1 MTARH
6 VAHVENREGFPDI
19 FRGLVSLSLTP
30 PLAPP
35 SKAGLRSPH
44 RWLATALVL
53 LVSAILSPAT
63 AHAETFSDAA
73 GRGAVSA
80 FLFAFTAGF
89 LTSLTPC
96 VYPMIPITISV
107 FGGRGGVPRA
117 HAVALATLY
126 VAGIATMFGTLGTAF
141 ALLGRAFGTFL
152 ANPWVVVPLA
162 LFFFAMAVSMFG
174 AFDLAL
180 PSGLQQRLARV
191 GGRGFL
197 GAFLMGLVGG
207 LIAAPCTGPPLAG
220 ILAYVATTRDGLR
233 GFLLLATYAAGIGVP
248 FWAIAGFSLHLP
260 KSGAW
265 MEGVK
270 SVFGIAL
277 AVAGLY
283 YLRVVFS
290 PLAQLTGRSPI
301 FLAASIAVIGLGI
314 LLGAV
319 HLSFHAGSPTRV
331 RKAFAIALTVA
342 GLFAATNYFLTPR
355 ITLDWLPTEAAGLAH
370 ARVNRKPIVMDFTA
384 DWCLPCR
391 EFEVSV
397 FARPEVAALLED
409 FVLVKID
416 LTREDQDDALPA
428 FKDRYRVSTLPA
440 VRFLAPGGQIVGR
453 IDNLVPWHVFRR
465 ALLEAQAA
473 ADRR

>member
-1 MTARH
+1 MRWLTSAPAIALIMLAVAILAPGTAR
-6 VAHVENREGFPDI
+6 
-19 FRGLVSLSLTP
+19 
-30 PLAPP
+30 
-35 SKAGLRSPH
+35 
-44 RWLATALVL
+44 
-53 LVSAILSPAT
+53 
-63 AHAETFSDAA
+63 AEAFSDAV
-73 GRGAVSA
+73 GRGALSA

-96 VYPMIPITISV
+96 VYPMIPITIGV
-107 FGGRGGVPRA
+107 FGGRGGVPRL

-126 VAGIATMFGTLGTAF
+126 VAGIATMFGTLGTSF

-162 LFFFAMAVSMFG
+162 LFFFTMASSMFG

-180 PSGLQQRLARV
+180 PSRLHDCLSRV

-220 ILAYVATTRDGLR
+220 ILAYVATTRDALR

-260 KSGAW
+260 RSGAW
-265 MEGVK
+265 MDSVK

-283 YLRVVFS
+283 YLRVVVT
-290 PLAQLTGRSPI
+290 PLEQLTCRSPA
-301 FLAASIAVIGLGI
+301 FLAVAVSAVGLGV

-319 HLSFHAGSPTRV
+319 HLSFHAGTRTRL
-331 RKAFAIALTVA
+331 RKALGIALTVV
-342 GLFAATNYFLTPR
+342 GLFATTNYMLTPK
-355 ITLDWLPTEAAGLAH
+355 IVLTWLPTEAAGLAH
-370 ARVNRKPIVMDFTA
+370 ARVSGKPIVMDFTA
-384 DWCLPCR
+384 NWCLPCR
-391 EFEVSV
+391 ELEVSV
-397 FARPEVAALLED
+397 FARPEIAALLKD
-409 FVLVKID
+409 FVMVKID

-428 FKDRYRVSTLPA
+428 LKARYGVSTLPA
-440 VRFLAPGGQIVGR
+440 VRFVAPGGQIVGR
-453 IDNLVPWHVFRR
+453 IDSLVSWHVVKNT
-465 ALLEAQAA
+465 LLAAQSAA
-473 ADRR
+473 ERK